1 MSDSQPNNELKN
13 PDVSYE
19 PQDLNI
25 RGIVYFGIGLLA
37 VIIIAMGLIA
47 WMLTSMENKTAAEQA
62 GQPTAIE
69 MPPEPR
75 LLPNP
80 MDNIPAKQQ
89 LETLRAYEDDILHS
103 YGWVD
108 KEAGVVRIPID
119 EAMKKV
125 VAENR

>member
-1 MSDSQPNNELKN
+1 MSDTQPNNELKN
-13 PDVSYE
+13 PEVSYE
-19 PQDLNI
+19 PQDLNV

-47 WMLTSMENKTAAEQA
+47 WMLTSMENQTVAEQA
-62 GQPTAIE
+62 GQPTTLE

-80 MDNIPAKQQ
+80 VDNIPAEQQ
-89 LETLRAYEDDILHS
+89 LETLRAYEDKILHS

-119 EAMKKV
+119 EAMKRV
-125 VAENR
+125 VAENQ